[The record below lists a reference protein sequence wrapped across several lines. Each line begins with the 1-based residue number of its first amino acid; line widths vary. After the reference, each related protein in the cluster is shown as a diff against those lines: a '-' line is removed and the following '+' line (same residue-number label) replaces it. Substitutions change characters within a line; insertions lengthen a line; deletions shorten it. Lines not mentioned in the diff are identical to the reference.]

1 MNGRTGERGAAFLIH
16 TLLAAV
22 IALFSAAGLLPPVR
36 TGLVAFIADN
46 YMHRS
51 LNMNYWT
58 QQLFALAFIVFAMNL
73 IVYLALRTGRGR
85 TLCRK
90 LSAEMGEKAR
100 LLRDDRKPL
109 VILFAIYTFGM
120 ISVIRADI
128 FYGGA
133 DDLYRSISGARAW
146 RNFYRYVS
154 HFLSI
159 FVHTS
164 PRIFDIAP
172 LTQFIALAVMAL
184 SALVTIR
191 VFLPRDSA
199 DKGAASGAIS
209 EKLSPMLYV
218 AAVPLVLFPYF
229 LENLSYRYDSPYMA
243 LSVLFCVL
251 PFLFTRRLVHFALV
265 SLTSL
270 FLMCLSYQAASG
282 VYIVACSFFVFDMWC
297 RTDQPLSRVLRFT
310 LTAVACYAL
319 ALLIFFALFNVQPV
333 GDSYVDKNLNIA
345 AFPTNIK
352 AYLSQIW
359 EDYGTSSLKLS
370 AIILV
375 PLFTMASCLTSRRN
389 KWLTAFVSLLLVV
402 FATVFSY
409 GAFLVMGRPL
419 LEPRSMFPFGFVVAL
434 MALRVAVWLSC
445 GQAARKRLRA
455 MRFACRAVL
464 IILSYS
470 CMAYAFAYGNAH
482 ASQKKYTNFRVTLLL
497 EDLSRVIPPDQE
509 DVSIH
514 VLSDIDF
521 TLAVKT
527 LERTYPVATRM
538 IENMGGHAVVFYLQD
553 YGLGVQAEENKYT
566 GWQPDLDGYELA
578 ADNRYHSIYARDN
591 DYFVI
596 FREPSLTLRE

>member
-1 MNGRTGERGAAFLIH
+1 MSGRKEGRGAAFILH
-16 TLLAAV
+16 TAFAAV

-36 TGLVAFIADN
+36 TGLVNFIADN
-46 YMHRS
+46 YMHRP

-58 QQLFALAFIVFAMNL
+58 QQLFALAFIAFALNL
-73 IVYLALRTGRGR
+73 IVYLAVQTGKGR
-85 TLCRK
+85 ALCRK
-90 LSAEMGEKAR
+90 LAGEGREQAR
-100 LLRDDRKPL
+100 LLRDDWKS
-109 VILFAIYTFGM
+109 ILMLLAVYTFGM
-120 ISVIRADI
+120 ITVIRADI

-172 LTQFIALAVMAL
+172 LTQFLALIVMAL
-184 SALVTIR
+184 AALVTIR
-191 VFLPRDSA
+191 VFLPRS
-199 DKGAASGAIS
+199 S
-209 EKLSPMLYV
+209 EDGGRLSPMVYV
-218 AAVPLVLFPYF
+218 AAVPIALFPYF

-251 PFLFTRRLVHFALV
+251 PFLFTRRLVYFALV
-265 SLTSL
+265 SLPCL

-282 VYIVACSFFVFDMWC
+282 VYIVACAFCVFDMWC
-297 RTDQPLSRVLRFT
+297 RKEQSLGRIVRFT

-319 ALLIFFALFNVQPV
+319 ALLVFFALFNVQPV
-333 GDSYVDKNLNIA
+333 GESYVDKNLNIA
-345 AFPTNIK
+345 AFSTNVK
-352 AYLSQIW
+352 AYLSQVW
-359 EDYGTSSLKLS
+359 KDYGTSTLKLS
-370 AIILV
+370 AILLV
-375 PLFTMASCLTSRRN
+375 PLFVVASCLTSRRGR
-389 KWLTAFVSLLLVV
+389 LPTTLVALLLVM
-402 FATVFSY
+402 FAAVFSY

-434 MALRVAVWLSC
+434 MALRVAVWLSG
-445 GQAARKRLRA
+445 GQAARKRLRV

-464 IILSYS
+464 IVLSYS
-470 CMAYAFAYGNAH
+470 CMVYAFAYGNAH
-482 ASQKKYTNFRVTLLL
+482 ASQKKYTNFRITLLL
-497 EDLSRVIPPDQE
+497 EDLSRVIPPEQE

-527 LERTYPVATRM
+527 LEKTYPVATRM

-553 YGLGVQAEENKYT
+553 YGLGVQAEENKLT
-566 GWQPDLDGYELA
+566 GWQPYDDYDLVAGG
-578 ADNRYHSIYARDN
+578 RYHSIYARDN

>member
-1 MNGRTGERGAAFLIH
+1 MNGNKEGRGAAFLAH

-22 IALFSAAGLLPPVR
+22 VALFSAAGLLPAVR
-36 TGLVAFIADN
+36 TGIVSYVADN
-46 YMHRS
+46 YMHRP
-51 LNMNYWT
+51 LNMSYWT
-58 QQLFALAFIVFAMNL
+58 QQLFALAFIAFSVNL
-73 IVYLALRTGRGR
+73 IVYLAVRTGRGR
-85 TLCRK
+85 SLCRK
-90 LSAEMGEKAR
+90 LSAEIGDKAR
-100 LLRDDRKPL
+100 LLREDWKPL
-109 VILFAIYTFGM
+109 VILLAVYAFGM
-120 ISVIRADI
+120 ITLIRADI

-172 LTQFIALAVMAL
+172 LTQFLALAVMAL
-184 SALVTIR
+184 AALVTIR
-191 VFLPRDSA
+191 VFLPR
-199 DKGAASGAIS
+199 GS
-209 EKLSPMLYV
+209 EEGGRLSPMVYV
-218 AAVPLVLFPYF
+218 AAVPVALFPYF

-251 PFLFTRRLVHFALV
+251 PFLFTRRLVYFALI
-265 SLTSL
+265 SLASL
-270 FLMCLSYQAASG
+270 FLMCLSYQASSG
-282 VYIVACSFFVFDMWC
+282 VYIAVCAFSVFDMWC
-297 RTDQPLSRVLRFT
+297 RREQPLGRVVCFT

-319 ALLIFFALFNVQPV
+319 ALLVFFALFNVQPA
-333 GDSYVDKNLNIA
+333 GESYVDKNLLPA
-345 AFPTNIK
+345 AFPTNVR
-352 AYLSQIW
+352 AYLTQLW
-359 EDYGTSSLKLS
+359 DDFGHSSLKLS
-370 AIILV
+370 VILLF
-375 PLFTMASCLTSRRN
+375 PLFVLASCLTSRRG
-389 KWLTAFVSLLLVV
+389 KWQTALVSLVLVV
-402 FATVFSY
+402 FAVVFSY

-434 MALRVAVWLSC
+434 MALRVAVWLS
-445 GQAARKRLRA
+445 GGRSARKRLRA
-455 MRFACRAVL
+455 LRLACRAVL
-464 IILSYS
+464 LVLSYS
-470 CMAYAFAYGNAH
+470 CVTYAFAYGNAH
-482 ASQKKYTNFRVTLLL
+482 ASQKKYTDFRVSLLL
-497 EDLSRVIPPDQE
+497 EDLARVIPPDQD

-553 YGLGVQAEENKYT
+553 YGLGVRAEEDKYT

-578 ADNRYHSIYARDN
+578 ADKLYHAVYARGS